1 MLLDFFARIHS
12 PNLHA
17 RGAAGTRFL
26 LKALAPQP
34 PGARILELGFGTGH
48 TMVLAESTFPGS
60 QLFGIEQS
68 AVMCDTAKMRFR
80 FCGLDPGSLGLLSG
94 RLPFPDQFLDAIY
107 CESVLA
113 IVPDEELPGLLL
125 ELNRVLRQGGK
136 FVCNESVWLEG
147 LPVETIRSINAR
159 CRQAFGIVQ
168 ASERYPYPQQWL
180 QLFGSAGFQVASLH
194 SLTKIP
200 PGNRLPWSG
209 ARVLSMLFSRLG
221 WLKGRILPALRQ
233 KNRTWREKERSF
245 SSYGRYLEGWLFV
258 LSKP

>member
-17 RGAAGTRFL
+17 RGIAGTRFL

-48 TMVLAESTFPGS
+48 TMVLAASVFPGA
-60 QLFGIEQS
+60 QLFGIEKS
-68 AVMCDTAKMRFR
+68 AGMHNIAKMRFR
-80 FCGLDPGSLGLLSG
+80 FCGLKSGKLDMLSG
-94 RLPFPDQFLDAIY
+94 KLPFPDQFLDAIY

-113 IVPDEELPGLLL
+113 IVPDDELPGLLL

-147 LPVETIRSINAR
+147 LPVETIRSINAQ
-159 CRQAFGIVQ
+159 CLQAFGIVQ
-168 ASERYPYPQQWL
+168 ASERYPYPQHWRR
-180 QLFGSAGFQVASLH
+180 LFESTGFQVASMH
-194 SLTKIP
+194 SLSTIP
-200 PGNRLPWSG
+200 PGNRLPWNG

-221 WLKGRILPALRQ
+221 WLKGQLLPALRQ
-233 KNRTWREKERSF
+233 KNRAWREKERNF
-245 SSYGRYLEGWLFV
+245 SSYGRYLEGWFFV
-258 LSKP
+258 LNKP